1 MKPRLSGF
9 AWLALLVCVP
19 LSGFDKIDEAI
30 DLDKQDLHP
39 VFFRM
44 SDQVIGRA
52 GEYEKLCRERSVNP
66 RSQNHKE
73 VLSLLRD
80 KSDKSW
86 TKIGK
91 TVDALKDKE
100 EVRTVRRFWIVN
112 GFSCLAKSSAIRKLA
127 KRADVS
133 YVYLDRFAR
142 PTKKPLPM
150 SEKQTTAMKEALST
164 WNKKA
169 TVPILSLRVPWNVR
183 EIGAE
188 LAWKEENAT
197 GRGVTIA
204 VIDSGV
210 LPTPS
215 LIRALAKNPK
225 EELNGKDDDGNGL
238 IDDLFGYDFI
248 SNTGYVLETG
258 KTMSHGSA
266 CAGIVAGR
274 VSSNGWQTAIAPDS
288 RLLLLKGGFD
298 LRSMEYLLANGADLV
313 SMSYMIVGRDLGQIR
328 GLFRNAFEHMSLG
341 GVLAVG
347 GAGNYGP
354 KSRRA
359 MPAGKQIGLPKDIPS
374 VLAVAGVDQKRV
386 PLPFSSQGPCFWEG
400 VKFFSDYP
408 QGKQPLG
415 KPDLTAFPTG
425 YPVWNVT
432 GSHRLRPGWKE
443 VSKDQGASLVV
454 GPAGNS
460 FSGPHC
466 AGVAALVFSA
476 NPAINSWEV
485 SEILKR
491 TAKDLGPEGRD
502 NVYGAGLIDAL
513 AAVRAAKKKKD

>member
-1 MKPRLSGF
+1 MKLSCSGF
-9 AWLALLVCVP
+9 AWLALFFCVP
-19 LSGFDKIDEAI
+19 LSGADKIDEAI
-30 DLDKQDLHP
+30 DLKKESFFP
-39 VFFRM
+39 VFVRM
-44 SDQVIGRA
+44 SDQLVGRA
-52 GEYEKLCRERSVNP
+52 GEYEKLCRERSVKS
-66 RSQNHKE
+66 RAQNRKE
-73 VLSLLRD
+73 VHSLLRE
-80 KSDKSW
+80 KADKSW
-86 TKIGK
+86 GNFEK
-91 TVDALKDKE
+91 TADALVKKG
-100 EVRTVRRFWIVN
+100 EVRAIRRFWIVN
-112 GFSCLAKSSAIRKLA
+112 GFSCLAKPAAIRKLA

-142 PTKKPLPM
+142 PLKKPMPM
-150 SEKQTTAMKEALST
+150 SENQREAMKEVLAI
-164 WNKKA
+164 WKKKEPE
-169 TVPILSLRVPWNVR
+169 PILSLRIPWNVR

-188 LAWKEENAT
+188 MAWKEENAT
-197 GRGVTIA
+197 GRGVTVA
-204 VIDSGV
+204 VIDSGI

-225 EELNGKDDDGNGL
+225 EQLNGKDDDGNGL
-238 IDDLFGYDFI
+238 VDDVFGYDFM

-258 KTMSHGSA
+258 RTMSHGSC
-266 CAGIVAGR
+266 CAGIIAGR
-274 VSSNGWQTAIAPDS
+274 SSAKGWQTAIAPDS

-298 LRSMEYLLANGADLV
+298 LRSMEYLLLNGADLV

-328 GLFRNAFEHMSLG
+328 GLFRNAFEHLSLG

-359 MPAGKQIGLPKDIPS
+359 MPEGKQIGLPKDIPS

-386 PLPFSSQGPCFWEG
+386 PLPFSSEGPCFWEG

-408 QGKQPLG
+408 KDKPLG

-485 SEILKR
+485 SEILQE
-491 TAKDLGPEGRD
+491 TAKDLGPKGRD

-513 AAVRAAKKKKD
+513 AAVRAAKKKKN

>member
-1 MKPRLSGF
+1 MKLRFRNPLWLLLFLCAGLSG
-9 AWLALLVCVP
+9 A
-19 LSGFDKIDEAI
+19 DKIDEAI
-30 DLDKQDLHP
+30 DLKKQSFIP
-39 VFFRM
+39 VFVRM

-52 GEYEKLCRERSVNP
+52 GEYEKLCRELSGNP
-66 RSQNHKE
+66 RFQNRKE
-73 VLSLLRD
+73 VLAQLRV
-80 KSDKSW
+80 KSAKSW
-86 TKIGK
+86 KKIGK
-91 TVDALKDKE
+91 TA
-100 EVRTVRRFWIVN
+100 EVLVEKGEIRAVRRFWIVN
-112 GFSCLAKSSAIRKLA
+112 GFSCLAKPSAIRKLA

-142 PTKKPLPM
+142 PPKKPMPM
-150 SEKQTTAMKEALST
+150 SDKQMSAMKEVLAT
-164 WNKKA
+164 WKKKEPE
-169 TVPILSLRVPWNVR
+169 PILSLRIPWNVR

-197 GRGVTIA
+197 GRGVTVA
-204 VIDSGV
+204 VIDTGI

-215 LIRALAKNPK
+215 LIGALAKNPK
-225 EELNGKDDDGNGL
+225 EELNGKDNDGNGL
-238 IDDLFGYDFI
+238 IDDIFGYDFI
-248 SNTGYVLETG
+248 NSTAYVLETG
-258 KTMSHGSA
+258 KTTSHGSS
-266 CAGIVAGR
+266 CAGIIAGR
-274 VSSNGWQTAIAPDS
+274 SSAKGWQTSIAPAC
-288 RLLLLKGGFD
+288 RLLPLKGGFN
-298 LRSMEYLLANGADLV
+298 LHSMEYLLLNGADVV

-328 GLFRNAFEHMSLG
+328 GLYRNAFEHMSLG

-359 MPAGKQIGLPKDIPS
+359 MPAGRQIGLPKDIPS
-374 VLAVAGVDQKRV
+374 VLAVAGVDQKHV
-386 PLPFSSQGPCFWEG
+386 PLPFSSQGPCYWEG
-400 VKFFSDYP
+400 VEFFSDYP
-408 QGKQPLG
+408 KDKPLG

-432 GSHRLRPGWKE
+432 GSHRLRTGWKE
-443 VSKDQGASLVV
+443 VSKDQGASLII

-491 TAKDLGPEGRD
+491 TAKDLGPKGRD

>member
-1 MKPRLSGF
+1 MKLSCSGF
-9 AWLALLVCVP
+9 AWLALFFCVP
-19 LSGFDKIDEAI
+19 LSGADKIDEAI
-30 DLDKQDLHP
+30 DLKKESFFP
-39 VFFRM
+39 VFVRM
-44 SDQVIGRA
+44 SDQVIRRA
-52 GEYEKLCRERSVNP
+52 GEYEKLCRERSVKP
-66 RSQNHKE
+66 RAQNRKE
-73 VLSLLRD
+73 VLFLLRD
-80 KSDKSW
+80 KADKSW
-86 TKIGK
+86 ENIGK
-91 TVDALKDKE
+91 TADALMEKGE
-100 EVRTVRRFWIVN
+100 IRGLRRFWIVN
-112 GFSCLAKSSAIRKLA
+112 GFSCLAKPAAIRKLA

-142 PTKKPLPM
+142 PLKNPLPM
-150 SEKQTTAMKEALST
+150 SGNKMTAMKEVFAT
-164 WNKKA
+164 WKKKEPE
-169 TVPILSLRVPWNVR
+169 PILSLRIPWNVR

-197 GRGVTIA
+197 GRGVIVA
-204 VIDSGV
+204 VIDSGI

-238 IDDLFGYDFI
+238 VDDVFGYDFM

-258 KTMSHGSA
+258 KTMSHGSS
-266 CAGIVAGR
+266 CAGIIAGR
-274 VSSNGWQTAIAPDS
+274 SSAKGWQTAIAPDS

-298 LRSMEYLLANGADLV
+298 LRSMEYLLLNGADLV

-328 GLFRNAFEHMSLG
+328 GLFRNAFEHLSLG

-359 MPAGKQIGLPKDIPS
+359 MPEGKQIGLPKDIPC

-386 PLPFSSQGPCFWEG
+386 PLPFSSEGPCFWEG
-400 VKFFSDYP
+400 VEFFSDYP
-408 QGKQPLG
+408 KDKPLG

-491 TAKDLGPEGRD
+491 TAKDLGPKGQD
-502 NVYGAGLIDAL
+502 NVYGTGLIDAL
-513 AAVRAAKKKKD
+513 AAVRAAKKKKN

>member
-1 MKPRLSGF
+1 MKLRFSALAWVASGIC
-9 AWLALLVCVP
+9 APLA
-19 LSGFDKIDEAI
+19 GAEKIDEAI
-30 DLDKQDLHP
+30 DLKKQSFVP
-39 VFFRM
+39 VFVRM
-44 SDQVIGRA
+44 SDQVVGRA
-52 GEYEKLCRERSVNP
+52 GEYEKLYRERSGKP
-66 RSQNHKE
+66 RSQNRKE
-73 VLSLLRD
+73 VLSLLRGKGD
-80 KSDKSW
+80 MSW
-86 TKIGK
+86 EKIGK
-91 TVDALKDKE
+91 TADLLMKKGE
-100 EVRTVRRFWIVN
+100 IRNLRRFWIVN
-112 GFSCLAKSSAIRKLA
+112 GFSCLAKPTAIRKLA

-142 PTKKPLPM
+142 PLKSPLPM
-150 SEKQTTAMKEALST
+150 SGNQRTAMKEVLAT
-164 WNKKA
+164 WKKKEPE
-169 TVPILSLRVPWNVR
+169 PILSLRIPWNVR

-188 LAWKEENAT
+188 MAWKEENAT
-197 GRGVTIA
+197 GRGVTVA
-204 VIDSGV
+204 VIDTGI
-210 LPTPS
+210 LPAPS
-215 LIRALAKNPK
+215 LIRALAKNHK

-238 IDDLFGYDFI
+238 IDDVFGYDFM

-258 KTMSHGSA
+258 KTMSHGSS
-266 CAGIVAGR
+266 CAGIIAGR
-274 VSSNGWQTAIAPDS
+274 SSAKGWQTAIAPDS

-298 LRSMEYLLANGADLV
+298 LRSMEYLLANGADVV

-359 MPAGKQIGLPKDIPS
+359 MPEGKQIGLPKDIPS

-408 QGKQPLG
+408 KGKPMG

-443 VSKDQGASLVV
+443 VSKDRGASLIV

-476 NPAINSWEV
+476 NPDINPWEV
-485 SEILKR
+485 SEILKK
-491 TAKDLGPEGRD
+491 TARDLGPKGRD

-513 AAVRAAKKKKD
+513 AAVRAAKKKMD

>member
-1 MKPRLSGF
+1 MKLSCSGF
-9 AWLALLVCVP
+9 AWLALFFCIP
-19 LSGFDKIDEAI
+19 LSGADKIDEAI
-30 DLDKQDLHP
+30 DLKKESFIP
-39 VFFRM
+39 VFVRM

-52 GEYEKLCRERSVNP
+52 GEYEKLCRERSVKS
-66 RSQNHKE
+66 RAQNRKE

-80 KSDKSW
+80 KADKSW
-86 TKIGK
+86 GNFEK
-91 TVDALKDKE
+91 TADALVKKGE
-100 EVRTVRRFWIVN
+100 IRNLRRFWIVN
-112 GFSCLAKSSAIRKLA
+112 GFSCLAKPTAIRKLA

-142 PTKKPLPM
+142 PQKKPMPM
-150 SEKQTTAMKEALST
+150 SKKQTSAMKEVFAT
-164 WNKKA
+164 WKKKEPE
-169 TVPILSLRVPWNVR
+169 PILSLRIPWNVR

-188 LAWKEENAT
+188 MAWKEENAT
-197 GRGVTIA
+197 GRGVIVA
-204 VIDSGV
+204 VIDSGI

-238 IDDLFGYDFI
+238 VDDVFGYDFM

-258 KTMSHGSA
+258 RTMSHGSC
-266 CAGIVAGR
+266 CAGIIAGR
-274 VSSNGWQTAIAPDS
+274 SSAKGWQTAIAPDS

-298 LRSMEYLLANGADLV
+298 LRSMEYLLLNGADLV

-328 GLFRNAFEHMSLG
+328 GLFRNAFEHLSLG

-359 MPAGKQIGLPKDIPS
+359 MPEGKQIGLPKDIPS

-386 PLPFSSQGPCFWEG
+386 PLPFSSEGPCFWEG
-400 VKFFSDYP
+400 VEFFSDYP
-408 QGKQPLG
+408 KDKPLG

-491 TAKDLGPEGRD
+491 TAKDLGPKGRD
-502 NVYGAGLIDAL
+502 TVYGAGLIDAL

>member
-1 MKPRLSGF
+1 MKLRFGSF
-9 AWLALLVCVP
+9 AWVALVFCTP
-19 LSGFDKIDEAI
+19 LSGVDKIDEAI
-30 DLDKQDLHP
+30 DLTKSASFP
-39 VFFRM
+39 VFVRM
-44 SDQVIGRA
+44 SDQLIGRA
-52 GEYEKLCRERSVNP
+52 GEYEKLCRERSGNP
-66 RSQNHKE
+66 RSQNRKE
-73 VLSLLRD
+73 VLSQLRG
-80 KSDKSW
+80 KADKSW
-86 TKIGK
+86 AKLEK
-91 TVDALKDKE
+91 TIDALTGKGDL
-100 EVRTVRRFWIVN
+100 RGIRRFWIVN
-112 GFSCLAKSSAIRKLA
+112 GFSCLAKPTAIRKLA

-133 YVYLDRFAR
+133 YVYLDRFAG
-142 PTKKPLPM
+142 PLKKPLPM
-150 SEKQTTAMKEALST
+150 SGNQTTAMKEVLAT
-164 WNKKA
+164 WKKKA
-169 TVPILSLRVPWNVR
+169 PEHILSLRIPWNVR

-197 GRGVTIA
+197 GRGVTVA
-204 VIDSGV
+204 VIDSGI

-215 LIRALAKNPK
+215 LIHALAKNPK

-238 IDDLFGYDFI
+238 IDDVFGYDFM
-248 SNTGYVLETG
+248 SNTGYVLENG
-258 KTMSHGSA
+258 RTMSHGSC
-266 CAGIVAGR
+266 CAGIIAGR
-274 VSSNGWQTAIAPDS
+274 SSAKGWQTAIAPDS

-298 LRSMEYLLANGADLV
+298 LRSMEYLLANGADVV

-359 MPAGKQIGLPKDIPS
+359 MPAGKQIGLPKDIPC

-386 PLPFSSQGPCFWEG
+386 LLSFSSEGPCFWEG
-400 VKFFSDYP
+400 VKFFSDHP
-408 QGKQPLG
+408 QGKPLG

-432 GSHRLRPGWKE
+432 TPLNARRGWKE
-443 VSKDQGASLVV
+443 ISKDQGASLII

-476 NPAINSWEV
+476 NPSINSWEV
-485 SEILKR
+485 SEILKK
-491 TAKDLGPEGRD
+491 TAKDLGPKGQD
-502 NVYGAGLIDAL
+502 TVYGAGLIDAL

>member
-1 MKPRLSGF
+1 MKLRFRNPL
-9 AWLALLVCVP
+9 WLLLFLCAP
-19 LSGFDKIDEAI
+19 LSGIDQIDEAI
-30 DLDKQDLHP
+30 DLKKQSFIP
-39 VFFRM
+39 VFVRM

-52 GEYEKLCRERSVNP
+52 GEYEKLCRELSGNP
-66 RSQNHKE
+66 RSQNRKE
-73 VLSLLRD
+73 VLARLRG
-80 KSDKSW
+80 KADKSW
-86 TKIGK
+86 DKLKKTIGLLVEK
-91 TVDALKDKE
+91 GEIRA
-100 EVRTVRRFWIVN
+100 VRRFWIVN
-112 GFSCLAKSSAIRKLA
+112 GFSCLAKPSAIRKLA

-142 PTKKPLPM
+142 PLKNPLPM
-150 SEKQTTAMKEALST
+150 SDKQMTAMKEVLAT
-164 WNKKA
+164 WKKKKPE
-169 TVPILSLRVPWNVR
+169 PILSLRIPWNVR

-188 LAWKEENAT
+188 LAWNEENAT
-197 GRGVTIA
+197 GRDVTVA
-204 VIDSGV
+204 VIDTGI

-238 IDDLFGYDFI
+238 IDDVFGYDFM

-258 KTMSHGSA
+258 KTTSHGSS
-266 CAGIVAGR
+266 CAGIIAGR
-274 VSSNGWQTAIAPDS
+274 SSAKGWQTAIAPDC

-359 MPAGKQIGLPKDIPS
+359 MPQGKQIGLPKDIPS

-386 PLPFSSQGPCFWEG
+386 SLPFSSQGPCFWEG
-400 VKFFSDYP
+400 VKFFSDYS
-408 QGKQPLG
+408 KDKPLG

-432 GSHRLRPGWKE
+432 GSHRLRPDWKE
-443 VSKDQGASLVV
+443 ISKDRGASLVV

-476 NPAINSWEV
+476 NPTINPWEV
-485 SEILKR
+485 SEILQE
-491 TAKDLGPEGRD
+491 TAKDLGPKGRD
-502 NVYGAGLIDAL
+502 TFYGAGLIDAL
-513 AAVRAAKKKKD
+513 AAVRAAKKKMD

>member
-1 MKPRLSGF
+1 MKFCFSGF
-9 AWLALLVCVP
+9 AWLALFPCVG
-19 LSGFDKIDEAI
+19 LSGADKIDEAI
-30 DLDKQDLHP
+30 DLTKSASFP
-39 VFFRM
+39 VFVRM

-52 GEYEKLCRERSVNP
+52 GEYEKLCRERSGKP
-66 RSQNHKE
+66 RAQNRKE

-80 KSDKSW
+80 KADKSW
-86 TKIGK
+86 DKAQK
-91 TVDALKDKE
+91 SVDGFLEKGEIRAI
-100 EVRTVRRFWIVN
+100 RRFWIVN
-112 GFSCLAKSSAIRKLA
+112 GFSCFAKPAAIRKLA
-127 KRADVS
+127 KRTDVS
-133 YVYLDRFAR
+133 YVYLDRLAR
-142 PTKKPLPM
+142 PLKKPLPM
-150 SEKQTTAMKEALST
+150 SGNQMTAMKEVLVT
-164 WNKKA
+164 WKKKE
-169 TVPILSLRVPWNVR
+169 PEHILSLRIPWNVR

-197 GRGVTIA
+197 GRGVTVA
-204 VIDSGV
+204 VIDSGI

-225 EELNGKDDDGNGL
+225 ESLNGKDDDGNGL
-238 IDDLFGYDFI
+238 VDDVFGYDFMT
-248 SNTGYVLETG
+248 NMGYVLENG
-258 KTMSHGSA
+258 RTMSHGSC
-266 CAGIVAGR
+266 CAGIIAGR
-274 VSSNGWQTAIAPDS
+274 TSASGWQTAIAPDS

-298 LRSMEYLLANGADLV
+298 LRSMEYLLTHGADLV

-328 GLFRNAFEHMSLG
+328 GLFRNAFEHLSLG

-359 MPAGKQIGLPKDIPS
+359 MPEGKQIGLPKDIPC

-386 PLPFSSQGPCFWEG
+386 PLPFSSEGPCFWEG
-400 VKFFSDYP
+400 VEFFSDYP
-408 QGKQPLG
+408 QGKPLG

-432 GSHRLRPGWKE
+432 TPLNARRGWKE
-443 VSKDQGASLVV
+443 ISKDQGASLII

-476 NPAINSWEV
+476 NPSINSWEV
-485 SEILKR
+485 SEILKK
-491 TAKDLGPEGRD
+491 TARDLGPKGRD
-502 NVYGAGLIDAL
+502 TVFGAGLIDAL
-513 AAVRAAKKKKD
+513 AAVRAAKKKND

>member
-1 MKPRLSGF
+1 MKLRFSSF
-9 AWLALLVCVP
+9 AWLALLVCAP
-19 LSGFDKIDEAI
+19 LAGAEKIDEAI
-30 DLDKQDLHP
+30 DLTKPGPFP
-39 VFFRM
+39 VFVRM
-44 SDQVIGRA
+44 SDQVIGGA
-52 GEYEKLCRERSVNP
+52 GEYETLCRDRSRKP
-66 RSQNHKE
+66 RSQNRKE
-73 VLSLLRD
+73 VLSQLRS
-80 KSDKSW
+80 KADKSW
-86 TKIGK
+86 EKIGK
-91 TVDALKDKE
+91 TADTLLEKG
-100 EVRTVRRFWIVN
+100 EVRAVRRFWIVN
-112 GFSCLAKSSAIRKLA
+112 GFSCLAKPTAIRKLA

-142 PTKKPLPM
+142 PLKKPLPM
-150 SEKQTTAMKEALST
+150 SGNQMTAMKEVLAT
-164 WNKKA
+164 WKKKEPE
-169 TVPILSLRVPWNVR
+169 PILSMRIPWNVR

-197 GRGVTIA
+197 GRGVTVA
-204 VIDSGV
+204 VIDSGI

-215 LIRALAKNPK
+215 LIRALVKNPK

-238 IDDLFGYDFI
+238 IDDVFGYDFM

-258 KTMSHGSA
+258 RTMSHGSC
-266 CAGIVAGR
+266 CAGIIAGR
-274 VSSNGWQTAIAPDS
+274 SSAKGWQTAIAPDS
-288 RLLLLKGGFD
+288 RLLLIKGGFD
-298 LRSMEYLLANGADLV
+298 LRSMEYLLLNGADLV

-386 PLPFSSQGPCFWEG
+386 PLPFSSEGPCFWEG
-400 VKFFSDYP
+400 VQFFSDYP
-408 QGKQPLG
+408 KDKPLG

-432 GSHRLRPGWKE
+432 GSHRLRPDWKE

-485 SEILKR
+485 SEILQE
-491 TAKDLGPEGRD
+491 TAKDLGPKGRD

>member
-1 MKPRLSGF
+1 MKLHFSF
-9 AWLALLVCVP
+9 FIWVALIVRSMVMA
-19 LSGFDKIDEAI
+19 SDKIDEAI
-30 DLDKQDLHP
+30 DLKQQSLVP
-39 VFFRM
+39 VFVRM
-44 SDQVIGRA
+44 NDQVIGRA
-52 GEYEKLCRERSVNP
+52 GEYEKLCRERSGKP
-66 RSQNHKE
+66 RTQNRKE
-73 VLSLLRD
+73 VLSLLRS
-80 KSDKSW
+80 KADKSW
-86 TKIGK
+86 DKAQK
-91 TVDALKDKE
+91 PVDGLLKKGE
-100 EVRTVRRFWIVN
+100 IRAVRRFWIVN
-112 GFSCLAKSSAIRKLA
+112 GFSCLAKPAAIRKLA

-142 PTKKPLPM
+142 PLKNPLPM
-150 SEKQTTAMKEALST
+150 SGNQMTAMKEVLAT
-164 WNKKA
+164 WKKKA
-169 TVPILSLRVPWNVR
+169 PEPILSLRIPWNVR

-188 LAWKEENAT
+188 MAWKEENAT
-197 GRGVTIA
+197 GRGVTVAI
-204 VIDSGV
+204 IDSGI

-238 IDDLFGYDFI
+238 IDDVFGYDFM

-258 KTMSHGSA
+258 RTMSHGSC
-266 CAGIVAGR
+266 CAGIIAGR
-274 VSSNGWQTAIAPDS
+274 SSAKGWQTAIAPDS

-298 LRSMEYLLANGADLV
+298 LRSMEYLLLNGADLV

-359 MPAGKQIGLPKDIPS
+359 MPAGRQIGLPKDIPS

-386 PLPFSSQGPCFWEG
+386 PLPFSSEGPCFWEG
-400 VKFFSDYP
+400 VQFFSDYP
-408 QGKQPLG
+408 KDKPLG

-443 VSKDQGASLVV
+443 VSKDQGASLII

-491 TAKDLGPEGRD
+491 TVKDLGPKGQD
-502 NVYGAGLIDAL
+502 NIYGAGLIDAL

>member
-1 MKPRLSGF
+1 MKLSCSGF
-9 AWLALLVCVP
+9 AWLALFFCVS
-19 LSGFDKIDEAI
+19 LSGADKIDEAI
-30 DLDKQDLHP
+30 DLKKESLFP
-39 VFFRM
+39 VFVRM

-52 GEYEKLCRERSVNP
+52 GEYEKLCRERSGKP
-66 RSQNHKE
+66 RAQNRKE
-73 VLSLLRD
+73 VLSLLRS
-80 KSDKSW
+80 KAEKSW
-86 TKIGK
+86 EKIGK
-91 TVDALKDKE
+91 TVDALDEKG
-100 EVRTVRRFWIVN
+100 EVQAVRRFWIVN
-112 GFSCLAKSSAIRKLA
+112 GFSCQAKPNVIRKLA

-142 PTKKPLPM
+142 PPKKPLSM
-150 SEKQTTAMKEALST
+150 SGNEMTAMKEALAT
-164 WNKKA
+164 WKTK
-169 TVPILSLRVPWNVR
+169 PPESILSLRIPWNVR

-188 LAWKEENAT
+188 MAWKEENAT
-197 GRGVTIA
+197 GRGVTVA
-204 VIDSGV
+204 VIDSGI

-238 IDDLFGYDFI
+238 IDDVFGYDFI
-248 SNTGYVLETG
+248 NSTAYVIETG
-258 KTMSHGSA
+258 RTTSHGSA
-266 CAGIVAGR
+266 CAGIIAGR
-274 VSSNGWQTAIAPDS
+274 ASAKGWQTAIAPDC
-288 RLLLLKGGFD
+288 RLLPIKGGFN
-298 LRSMEYLLANGADLV
+298 LHSMEYLLLNGADLV
-313 SMSYMIVGRDLGQIR
+313 SMSYMIVGRNLGQIR
-328 GLFRNAFEHMSLG
+328 GLFRNAFEHLSLG

-400 VKFFSDYP
+400 VEFFSDYP
-408 QGKQPLG
+408 KDKPLG

-432 GSHRLRPGWKE
+432 GSHRLRPDWKE
-443 VSKDQGASLVV
+443 ISKDRGASLVV

-476 NPAINSWEV
+476 NPAINPWEV
-485 SEILKR
+485 SEILQE

-502 NVYGAGLIDAL
+502 NVFGAGLIDAL